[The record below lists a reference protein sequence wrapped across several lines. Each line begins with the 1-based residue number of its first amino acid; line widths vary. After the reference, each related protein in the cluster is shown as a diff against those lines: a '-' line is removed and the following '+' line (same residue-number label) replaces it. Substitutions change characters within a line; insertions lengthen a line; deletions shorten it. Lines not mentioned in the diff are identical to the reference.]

1 MVAQIDTMW
10 TGNDGM
16 TYFNGPWFVMPL
28 ELPPHQQGKSRA
40 ENPMRKNR
48 WKKIQKHL
56 DTFDEGFGDK
66 ARETEELKALS
77 E

>member
-48 WKKIQKHL
+48 WKEISKNIWIIPTNAL
-56 DTFDEGFGDK
+56 
-66 ARETEELKALS
+66 ETKQEKPKN
-77 E
+77 